1 MSTVALS
8 NRRTALVDTIIAPS
22 VITDA
27 LLAVVG
33 AAFVGLLAQISWTV
47 HPFVVPFTGQTLG
60 VLVVGASFGL
70 RRSLAAMSLYHVARL
85 AGVPWFAGHAHGY
98 HAVQPLLGYLV
109 GFIVAGALMSSLV
122 AKGRDR
128 TVSGAIG
135 LFVLGELAIYAIG
148 VPWLA
153 HSFHQPLSWGIAN
166 GLVPYLVWDIAK
178 AVVAGTLLPVSWRFV
193 DRTTQH

>member
-22 VITDA
+22 VVTDV

-70 RRSLAAMSLYHVARL
+70 RRSLAAMALYLVAGL
-85 AGVPWFAGHAHGY
+85 AGVPWFADHAHGY
-98 HAVQPLLGYLV
+98 HAVHFLRGNV
-109 GFIVAGALMSSLV
+109 
-122 AKGRDR
+122 R
-128 TVSGAIG
+128 
-135 LFVLGELAIYAIG
+135 AIYAYIG
-148 VPWLA
+148 VRHRHASHAL
-153 HSFHQPLSWGIAN
+153 
-166 GLVPYLVWDIAK
+166 GLLQSA
-178 AVVAGTLLPVSWRFV
+178 RN
-193 DRTTQH
+193 